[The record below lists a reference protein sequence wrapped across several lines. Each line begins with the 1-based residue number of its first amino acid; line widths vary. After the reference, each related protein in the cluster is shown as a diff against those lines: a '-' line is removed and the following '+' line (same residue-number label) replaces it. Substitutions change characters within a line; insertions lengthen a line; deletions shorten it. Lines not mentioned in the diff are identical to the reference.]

1 MTGERQ
7 TEAVSKRS
15 NVVSERCGGPPC
27 LRLVDG
33 RTLSV
38 CVSDDS
44 SHIDGSIGYHF
55 FSLDCLS
62 LSLTLSTAAVVA
74 TATSSSSSPKAFGV
88 SVSLFLWSLLVAWY
102 VVGVLLVTGG
112 MDREKIYV
120 WQFFH
125 RLPTKRKIENSFAF
139 SSFFFC
145 FLKPMIIGFWTL
157 SF

>member
-120 WQFFH
+120 WQVIFYIA
-125 RLPTKRKIENSFAF
+125 LMS
-139 SSFFFC
+139 C
-145 FLKPMIIGFWTL
+145 Y
-157 SF
+157 